1 MFLNLNIVFIENN
14 TLLRIILLYE
24 VILIYIY
31 YFI

>member
-1 MFLNLNIVFIENN
+1 MFLNLNIVFMQIN